1 MWTKKKVSPTKTR
14 RVSKNVT
21 NNSHTV
27 IHKNSNSNDY
37 TELTQRTRGV
47 NQQQWAKMGDKPAK
61 MGNSNENREIK
72 HQSWWLWICAILGN
86 PILAHARMWIRPPV
100 NSVDSWLVGFFSWTL
115 YLYSSFQCFN
125 NEWTI
130 HSWKSAL
137 VCFNALGQ
145 TSTLDQVLA
154 NENLQGCKFDISIYG
169 YHLMCIPRTVAKKP
183 VRTSDYI
190 WPLLRY
196 LEISRVINKLE
207 GCTSLYDST
216 VWRRH
221 RSWKDQLE
229 KPRTHC
235 IPLLSAT
242 FGFPWEFRISGMC
255 PATLLFWH

>member
-1 MWTKKKVSPTKTR
+1 MIIRNWP
-14 RVSKNVT
+14 N
-21 NNSHTV
+21 
-27 IHKNSNSNDY
+27 
-37 TELTQRTRGV
+37 EPGGV

-154 NENLQGCKFDISIYG
+154 NENLQGCKVDISIYG

-183 VRTSDYI
+183 VRTSDFHLTLIALSWDIQGYQQI
-190 WPLLRY
+190 RGMHNPLWFY
-196 LEISRVINKLE
+196 GVTK
-207 GCTSLYDST
+207 
-216 VWRRH
+216 H
-221 RSWKDQLE
+221 RSWEDQLE

-235 IPLLSAT
+235 ISLLSAT

-255 PATLLFWH
+255 PATLLFFLNMG